1 MEEGIYLDPAIFCE
15 LDTMIRNELMDLAVL
30 VALALRVADEDD
42 HLHAYLLTETSDIR
56 RPLKR
61 TRGLPMVAADTRRSY
76 DLFLYAAE
84 CL

>member
-42 HLHAYLLTETSDIR
+42 HLH
-56 RPLKR
+56 
-61 TRGLPMVAADTRRSY
+61 GFVN
-76 DLFLYAAE
+76 
-84 CL
+84 